1 MLSGKMLDKTTAVTK
16 FHKLINEIQ
25 DHTTSGS
32 IKKQLRALTRL
43 TDLFAAGASHYSGQQ
58 VELFGEVFKTL
69 VAVIELKTRVK
80 LARHLATSPD
90 APAALVRAFA
100 FDEAIAVAAPVLSQ
114 SMVLSDADLAVSAG
128 TQSQGHLFAIAQRR
142 TISEAITEILI
153 HRGEPKVVHAV
164 AGNPG
169 ARISDGSFCELVA
182 RSAADA
188 ELALRVGVRHD
199 IPRHQLLKL
208 LETASASVRRKIV
221 AANPQF
227 ADAVQDAVTGVVD
240 DINLE
245 VRGRS
250 VGHAKAR
257 RRVKLLARSHEL
269 RETNVHAAARAQN
282 FEQMVMALSVLAGC
296 PIEMAE
302 RAVLHENPGVALVLA
317 KAAGCSWATVKLVLL
332 IEGADRRMSG
342 EDLDR
347 ARESFEQ
354 LEPRTAKRVL
364 EFYGTR
370 RRTRAGAS
378 LPLVPEVS
386 AAQAA
391 LTG

>member
-1 MLSGKMLDKTTAVTK
+1 MIDETAAVTT
-16 FHKLINEIQ
+16 FHTLINEIQ

-32 IKKQLRALTRL
+32 IKKQLRALTRM
-43 TDLFAAGASHYSGQQ
+43 TDLFAAGSSHYSAQQ
-58 VELFGEVFKTL
+58 VELFGEVFKAL
-69 VAVIELKTRVK
+69 VAVIELKTRTK

-90 APAALVRAFA
+90 APAALVRALA
-100 FDEAIAVAAPVLSQ
+100 SDETIAVAAPVLSR
-114 SMVLSDADLAVSAG
+114 STVLSEDDLAVSAS
-128 TQSQGHLFAIAQRR
+128 TQSQGHLFAIAQRQA
-142 TISEAITEILI
+142 ISEAVTEILI

-169 ARISDGSFCELVA
+169 ARISDGGFGELVV
-182 RSAADA
+182 RSAIDA
-188 ELALRVGVRHD
+188 ELALRVGARRD
-199 IPRHQLLKL
+199 IPRHQFLKL
-208 LETASASVRRKIV
+208 LETASASVCRKIV

-227 ADAVQDAVTGVVD
+227 ADAVRDAVTGVVD

-245 VRGRS
+245 VRDRS

-257 RRVKLLARSHEL
+257 RKVKLLTQSHQL
-269 RETNVHAAARAQN
+269 KETNVHAAARTQN
-282 FEQMVMALSVLAGC
+282 FERMVMALSVLAGC

-317 KAAGCSWATVKLVLL
+317 KAAGCSWATVKLILL
-332 IEGADRRMSG
+332 IEAADRRMSS
-342 EDLDR
+342 EDLER

-370 RRTRAGAS
+370 RSMRTNAG
-378 LPLVPEVS
+378 LPAVPEVS
-386 AAQAA
+386 AKRAA

>member
-1 MLSGKMLDKTTAVTK
+1 MLYETAAVTT
-16 FHKLINEIQ
+16 FHKLVDEIQ
-25 DHTTSGS
+25 DQTTSGS
-32 IKKQLRALTRL
+32 TKKQLRALTRI
-43 TDLFAAGASHYSGQQ
+43 TDLFAAGSSQYSGQQ
-58 VELFGEVFKTL
+58 VEMFDEVFKTL
-69 VAVIELKTRVK
+69 VTVIELKTRVK

-114 SMVLSDADLAVSAG
+114 SAVLSEADLAVSAG
-128 TQSQGHLFAIAQRR
+128 SQSQGHLYAIAQRPA
-142 TISEAITEILI
+142 ISEVITEILI
-153 HRGEPKVVHAV
+153 DRGEPRVVHAV

-169 ARISDGSFCELVA
+169 ARFSEDSFSELVA
-182 RSAADA
+182 RSVADA

-208 LETASASVRRKIV
+208 LETASASVCSRII
-221 AANPQF
+221 AANPQL

-240 DINLE
+240 DINME
-245 VRGRS
+245 VRDRS
-250 VGHAKAR
+250 VDHAKAR
-257 RRVKLLARSHEL
+257 KRVKLLTRSHEL

-282 FEQMVMALSVLAGC
+282 FEQMVTALSVLAGC

-317 KAAGCSWATVKLVLL
+317 KAAGCSWGTVKLVLL
-332 IEGADRRMSG
+332 IEAAGRRMSA

-370 RRTRAGAS
+370 RSMLAGAS
-378 LPLVPEVS
+378 VPVVPDVS
-386 AAQAA
+386 AEQAA
-391 LTG
+391 LAG

>member
-1 MLSGKMLDKTTAVTK
+1 MLDETAEVTT
-16 FHKLINEIQ
+16 FHTLIDEIQ
-25 DHTTSGS
+25 DQATSGAT
-32 IKKQLRALTRL
+32 KKQLRALTRI
-43 TDLFAAGASHYSGQQ
+43 TDLFAAGSSGYSEQQ

-69 VAVIELKTRVK
+69 VAVIELKTRVQ

-90 APAALVRAFA
+90 APAALVRAVA
-100 FDEAIAVAAPVLSQ
+100 FDEAVAVAAPVLSQ
-114 SMVLSDADLAVSAG
+114 SEVLTDADLAVSASR
-128 TQSQGHLFAIAQRR
+128 QSQGHLYAIAQRR

-153 HRGEPKVVHAV
+153 HRGEPRVVHAV

-169 ARISDGSFCELVA
+169 ARLSDGSFSELVA
-182 RSAADA
+182 RSAADV

-199 IPRHQLLKL
+199 IPRHQFLKL
-208 LETASASVRRKIV
+208 LETASASVCSRIV

-227 ADAVQDAVTGVVD
+227 AEAVQDAVTEVVD

-245 VRGRS
+245 VRDRS

-257 RRVKLLARSHEL
+257 KRVKLLTQSHEL

-282 FEQMVMALSVLAGC
+282 FEQMVLALSVLAGC

-317 KAAGCSWATVKLVLL
+317 KAAGCSWGTVKLVLL
-332 IEGADRRMSG
+332 IEAADRRMST

-364 EFYGTR
+364 EFYGSR
-370 RRTRAGAS
+370 RSLLAGAS
-378 LPLVPEVS
+378 LPFVPEG
-386 AAQAA
+386 ATEQAA

>member
-1 MLSGKMLDKTTAVTK
+1 MLRRKMLDETAAVTT

-32 IKKQLRALTRL
+32 IKKQLRALTRM
-43 TDLFAAGASHYSGQQ
+43 TDLFAAGSSHYSGQQ
-58 VELFGEVFKTL
+58 VELFGEVFKAL

-80 LARHLATSPD
+80 LARHLATSAD

-100 FDEAIAVAAPVLSQ
+100 FDEAVAVAAPVLSQ
-114 SMVLSDADLAVSAG
+114 SMVLSEADLAASAS
-128 TQSQGHLFAIAQRR
+128 TQSQGHLFAIAQRQ
-142 TISEAITEILI
+142 TVSEAITEILI

-182 RSAADA
+182 RSAAA
-188 ELALRVGVRHD
+188 VELALRLGARHD

-208 LETASASVRRKIV
+208 LETASASVCSKIV
-221 AANPQF
+221 AANTQF
-227 ADAVQDAVTGVVD
+227 ADAVKDAVTGVVD

-245 VRGRS
+245 VRDRS

-257 RRVKLLARSHEL
+257 RKVKLLTRSHQL
-269 RETNVHAAARAQN
+269 SETNVHAAARAQD
-282 FEQMVMALSVLAGC
+282 FERMVMALSVLAGC

-302 RAVLHENPGVALVLA
+302 RAVLHENPGVAMVLA
-317 KAAGCSWATVKLVLL
+317 KAAGCSWATVKLILL
-332 IEGADRRMSG
+332 IEAADRRMSG

-354 LEPRTAKRVL
+354 LETRTAKRVL
-364 EFYGTR
+364 EFYDAR
-370 RRTRAGAS
+370 RSTRANAS
-378 LPLVPEVS
+378 LPVVPEMS
-386 AAQAA
+386 AEQAA
-391 LTG
+391 VTG